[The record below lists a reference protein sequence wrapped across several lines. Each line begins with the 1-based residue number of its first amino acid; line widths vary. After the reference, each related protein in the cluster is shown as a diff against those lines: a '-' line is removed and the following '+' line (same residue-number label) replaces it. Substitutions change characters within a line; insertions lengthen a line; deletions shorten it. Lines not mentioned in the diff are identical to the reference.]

1 MTDIAFV
8 LLYVENVAASEA
20 FYTRTL
26 GRPAIDS
33 SPTFAMIPAGPGLM
47 LGLWRR
53 DEIEPAAGAA
63 GGGEIAFVVEDEAAV
78 DAAFAQWRAR
88 GAAIARPPARLD
100 FGYTFLG
107 LDPDGH
113 RVRVFAPGNPRG

>member
-1 MTDIAFV
+1 MTDIAFL

-20 FYTRTL
+20 FYARAL
-26 GRPAIDS
+26 GRPAIES
-33 SPTFAMIPAGPGLM
+33 SPGFAMIPAGPGLM

-53 DEIEPAAGAA
+53 AGIEPAAGAP
-63 GGGEIAFVVEDEAAV
+63 GGGEIAFAMESDAAV
-78 DAAFAQWRAR
+78 DAAFAEWRAND
-88 GAAIARPPARLD
+88 AAVAKPPARLD

-113 RVRVFAPGNPRG
+113 RVRFFAPGNHG

>member
-1 MTDIAFV
+1 MSNISFI

-20 FYTRTL
+20 FYAQTL
-26 GRPAIDS
+26 GRPAVES
-33 SPTFAMIPAGPGLM
+33 SPGFAMIPAGPGLM

-53 DEIEPAAGAA
+53 DEIEPKAGAP
-63 GGGEIAFVVEDEAAV
+63 GGGEIAITADDDSAV
-78 DAAFAQWRAR
+78 DAVYASWTAR
-88 GAAIARPPARLD
+88 GARVAHPPKKLD

-113 RVRVFAPGNPRG
+113 RVRVFAPGA

>member
-1 MTDIAFV
+1 MTDIAFQI
-8 LLYVENVAASEA
+8 LYVENVADSTA

-26 GRPAIDS
+26 GRSAIDP
-33 SPTFAMIPAGPGLM
+33 SPTFAMIPAGPALM

-53 DEIEPAAGAA
+53 DEIAAPAGIA
-63 GGGEIAFVVEDEAAV
+63 GGSEIAFMLENDAAV
-78 DAAFAQWRAR
+78 DAAFAEWQDH
-88 GAAIARPPARLD
+88 GAAVARPPARLV

-113 RVRVFAPGNPRG
+113 RVRFFAPTNRE